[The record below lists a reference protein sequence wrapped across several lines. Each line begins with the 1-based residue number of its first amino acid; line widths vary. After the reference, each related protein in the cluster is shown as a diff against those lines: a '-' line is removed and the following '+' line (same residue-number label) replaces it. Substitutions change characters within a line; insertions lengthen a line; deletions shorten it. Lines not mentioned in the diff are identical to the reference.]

1 MKIYILIF
9 LLIACDAI
17 PVDLVNNNVKPLE
30 TANIDNEQPT
40 EEHEIK
46 NENNVAT
53 TTSTATA
60 EKESTTETDDKETS
74 TEAEDK
80 KSAKPYEWCPERSEC
95 KKGDVSCILCYGNEA
110 FNTYPC
116 RGFKNLEML

>member
-1 MKIYILIF
+1 MKIYILTF
-9 LLIACDAI
+9 LLIVCDAI
-17 PVDLVNNNVKPLE
+17 PVDKVYNNLKPLE
-30 TANIDNEQPT
+30 TGYFDNEQPT
-40 EEHEIK
+40 GENKIK

-53 TTSTATA
+53 TTSTTTA
-60 EKESTTETDDKETS
+60 EKESSTETDDKETS

-80 KSAKPYEWCPERSEC
+80 KSATPYDWCPERSVC

-110 FNTYPC
+110 FNAYPC